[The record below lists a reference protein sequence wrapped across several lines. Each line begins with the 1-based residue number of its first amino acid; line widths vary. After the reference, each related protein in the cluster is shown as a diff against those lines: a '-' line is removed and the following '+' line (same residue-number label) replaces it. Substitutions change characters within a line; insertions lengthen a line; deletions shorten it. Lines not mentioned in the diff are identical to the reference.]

1 MKDNTGQTRHCR
13 IYKQSLWSF
22 WSSDMRREMATILAS
37 AVDAAAAASKADK
50 GECDVLA
57 HGTERLCASGWVF
70 GVYAVRDGRK
80 ALVCR
85 ARCQGGHLVC
95 PFVCVHCTLV

>member
-1 MKDNTGQTRHCR
+1 
-13 IYKQSLWSF
+13 
-22 WSSDMRREMATILAS
+22 MRREMATILAS
-37 AVDAAAAASKADK
+37 AVDAAAAAAASKADK
-50 GECDVLA
+50 RECDVLA

>member
-1 MKDNTGQTRHCR
+1 MRGGNGSC
-13 IYKQSLWSF
+13 IYMYHGGSLD
-22 WSSDMRREMATILAS
+22 SSS

-50 GECDVLA
+50 RECDVLA